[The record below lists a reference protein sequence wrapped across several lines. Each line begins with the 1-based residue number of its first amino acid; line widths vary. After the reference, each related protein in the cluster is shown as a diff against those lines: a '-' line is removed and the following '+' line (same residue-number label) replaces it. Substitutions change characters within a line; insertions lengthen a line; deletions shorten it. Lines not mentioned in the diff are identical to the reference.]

1 MKKFLIFLIGAFL
14 FGPGVTSVFA
24 QASPSTLYVPL
35 IGITSVPDPL
45 ALPEGGGRVTY
56 HYAVKNFLTEAAL
69 SDIHVV
75 DDSCSPVTFAEG
87 DDNNDGKL
95 DYNETWRYVCA
106 TKLSTTTQSVATA
119 TGAANG
125 LTATHTA
132 YATVVVGSSDP
143 APLVSVVNIT
153 KVAYPLSLP
162 VGGGPIT
169 FTYKVNNPGAVPL
182 DNVTVVDDKCS
193 AMSGKLGDTNGNNLL
208 DTNEVW
214 VYTCT
219 TNLTQTTT
227 NTVTVTAYAN
237 GFAATDNYTLTVKVA
252 IPLASRTSSVPGL
265 PDTGGNPDLK
275 IIVWGMLSGVLA
287 ALIAMFLVMRY
298 GISRKATRNTNDTP
312 VMKKNILVL
321 LLVIVVVVEVLG
333 IGYFLVVPRRT
344 SPVVPASVVDTLL
357 GWRFPSAV
365 KFPSTGSVGGPIA
378 YSSIRDPGGI
388 PQGLPVRLQIP
399 VIGVDSAIED
409 ALITPDGR
417 MDVPAGTIDV
427 AWFALGPHPG
437 EVGSAVIGGHYGIQ
451 NGVPFVFYKLDT
463 LKVGDNVY
471 IVDDANNTLTF
482 IVRAIKSFAR
492 TADATTVF
500 SSTDGVAHLN
510 LITCEGIWN
519 QVNGNYP
526 DRLVIFTDLVSGGG
540 GIPGRT
546 ATVVPAASASGST
559 VATFNESLG
568 IGASGASVVAL
579 QTFLEQ
585 RGLLELPSGA
595 TNGFFGAL
603 TSAALARYQTS
614 VGLPAAGVLGPLTRG
629 KLNAQVISAATLP
642 NTGEGIAPSAPVAAV
657 ETGTST
663 PAGKSTTSSLLS
675 FIQSAKVLY
684 ATPFDCFI
692 SLVLLI
698 SIGIMSLKIIRIR
711 KPTASG

>member
-1 MKKFLIFLIGAFL
+1 
-14 FGPGVTSVFA
+14 
-24 QASPSTLYVPL
+24 
-35 IGITSVPDPL
+35 
-45 ALPEGGGRVTY
+45 
-56 HYAVKNFLTEAAL
+56 
-69 SDIHVV
+69 
-75 DDSCSPVTFAEG
+75 
-87 DDNNDGKL
+87 
-95 DYNETWRYVCA
+95 
-106 TKLSTTTQSVATA
+106 
-119 TGAANG
+119 
-125 LTATHTA
+125 
-132 YATVVVGSSDP
+132 
-143 APLVSVVNIT
+143 VSVVNIT